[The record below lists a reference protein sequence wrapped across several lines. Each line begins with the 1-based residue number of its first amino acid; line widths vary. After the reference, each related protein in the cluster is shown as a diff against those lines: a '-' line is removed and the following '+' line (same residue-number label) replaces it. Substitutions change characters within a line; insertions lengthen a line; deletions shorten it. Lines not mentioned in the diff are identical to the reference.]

1 MCAPVPGFGQG
12 KHYITIFMAADAP
25 VGAIPQNLEPHKCE
39 GWTWRTWANVL
50 ALPAEALFIPIV
62 SLRTDFP
69 SLFGP
74 ADVTTDAADTAADA
88 ADAPAP
94 HAQIASVATEAAATE
109 AAATEA
115 AAAEASLP
123 AEPTAT
129 SEALVEPP
137 ATAVA
142 PAGGKKSKKKKK

>member
-74 ADVTTDAADTAADA
+74 ADVTTDAADTDA